1 MKANM
6 AIILTSVDDKGVAF
20 YMAETLVELGLA
32 ACVQISGP
40 GESVYRWEGEV
51 KCEGEFYLS
60 IKTSRMRFGEVI
72 SWLRENHPYEVPEIV
87 LLDGEASPGYL
98 AWLDEQTRHA
108 T

>member
-1 MKANM
+1 MQANM

-51 KCEGEFYLS
+51 KCEGEYYLS
-60 IKTSRMRFGEVI
+60 IKTTTRRFGEVV
-72 SWLRENHPYEVPEIV
+72 SWLRQNHPYEVPEIV
-87 LLDGEASPGYL
+87 HLEGEASSDYL
-98 AWLDEQTRHA
+98 AWLNEETRRA
-108 T
+108 I